1 MGEKIDLTL
10 NSAYNSKISNFT
22 QFSFLKQVSYVCS
35 SAINSLFSY
44 EDTERDAY
52 LDTMD
57 FIFVYMFWNFD
68 GRW

>member
-22 QFSFLKQVSYVCS
+22 EFSFLKQVSYVNV
-35 SAINSLFSY
+35 SAINSPISY
-44 EDTERDAY
+44 KNTERDAW

-57 FIFVYMFWNFD
+57 FLCVYIFRNFD
-68 GRW
+68 WR